1 MKTAAKKKKQRLKI
15 KLRKCDTYRAGYQ
28 TDEWFSWRA
37 RRDLYYQMD
46 IYKTVELGRL
56 PSFHPLSVS
65 CPPSLSLF
73 LFLSL
78 SRCPV
83 ALAP

>member
-1 MKTAAKKKKQRLKI
+1 MKTAARKQRLKI
-15 KLRKCDTYRAGYQ
+15 KLRKCDTHGVGYQ
-28 TDEWFSWRA
+28 TDEWFSWSA
-37 RRDLYYQMD
+37 RRDLYHQMD

-65 CPPSLSLF
+65 RSPSLSLA